1 MDLAAGQPARLRDL
15 LGALAEDQLILL
27 ARRFAIAAAELRDT
41 RGFRSAPEREDE
53 LARWVVARGR
63 RAWLS
68 AKAAPETLPLEPPPD
83 ADFGP
88 VFEAVYRARFGGAL
102 PAIEPEPADWQTF
115 TPDAVWEG
123 HLWQLLEV
131 VALGVPLAQ
140 AVETYTRRELVYL
153 ARTIRELGDRMQVT
167 LETAL
172 GVDDPIAGDWGLH
185 GSWIVGLGRADY
197 ERIAAKPETVPRTL
211 PDDLTLLWDDLEEV
225 YTHRY
230 RARWPMVE
238 HA

>member
-1 MDLAAGQPARLRDL
+1 
-15 LGALAEDQLILL
+15 
-27 ARRFAIAAAELRDT
+27 
-41 RGFRSAPEREDE
+41 
-53 LARWVVARGR
+53 
-63 RAWLS
+63 
-68 AKAAPETLPLEPPPD
+68 
-83 ADFGP
+83 
-88 VFEAVYRARFGGAL
+88 
-102 PAIEPEPADWQTF
+102 
-115 TPDAVWEG
+115 VWEG